1 MAKTLWLFNLILF
14 FSILK
19 SDNVFSQA
27 PNLINY
33 QGVARNAA
41 GNPLQNQTIYLRVN
55 IRTGSSQ
62 GVIQFSETRS
72 VKTNAWGLFAVQIGS
87 PGFMSSIG
95 TLAGVTWMQG
105 DKFMEVEIDPTASNN
120 YINLGSTQLLS
131 VPYALNAVS
140 AGTASPIGGAGG
152 DLSGSY
158 PNPTIA
164 NNKITSLKLAD
175 SSVVTSKVANYS
187 ITDIKI
193 ESVSGSKIIGDI
205 IGNAKNV
212 NGIVAIANG
221 GTGASNTSDAK
232 KNLLIDSVD
241 NTTDLRKPIS
251 IATQNALNLKLNISD
266 TLGTFSNRLKM
277 SDTAAM
283 LSNRLKISDTASML
297 SNRLKISDT
306 ANFVSNYRRTT
317 TKIENTDL
325 SKSTISGVSLGDNL
339 KSLSTSYGLS
349 GTGFNGSADISNW
362 KVDTA
367 AISTKANVTALLEG
381 YTTTGSIATKLNISD
396 TASMLSNR
404 LKISDTA
411 NFVSNYRRT
420 TTKIENTDLS
430 KSTISGVSLG
440 DNLKSLSTSYGL
452 SGTGFNGSADISNWK
467 VDTAAISTKANVTAL
482 LEGYTTTG
490 SIATKLNISDTASML
505 ANRFKN
511 SDTASFVSNYRRT
524 TTKIENA
531 DLSKSTISGVSLGD
545 NLKSLSTSYGLS
557 GTGFNGSADISNWK
571 VDTAAISTKA
581 NVTALLEGYTT
592 TGSIATKLNISD
604 TASMLSNRLK
614 ISDTAS
620 MLANRLKISDTANFV
635 SNYRRTTTKIENIDL
650 SKSTISG
657 VSLGDNLKSLSASY
671 GLSGTGFNGSAV
683 ITDWKVDTA
692 AISTKANVTAL
703 LEGYT
708 TTGSIA
714 TKLNISDTASMLANR
729 FKNSDTASFV
739 SNYRRTTTK
748 IENADLSKSTISG
761 VSLGDNLKSLSTSYG
776 LSGTG
781 FNGSADISN
790 WKVDT
795 AAISTKANVTALLEG
810 YTTTGSIATKLN
822 ISDTASMLSNRL
834 KISDTASML
843 ANRLKISDTAN
854 FVSNYRRTT
863 TKIENIDLSKS
874 TISGVSLGDNLKS
887 LSASYGLSGTGF
899 NGSADISNWKVDTA
913 AISTKANVTALLE
926 GYTTTGS
933 IATKLNIS
941 DTASMLA
948 NRFKN
953 SDTASFVSNYRRTT
967 TKIENADLSKSTISG
982 VSLGDNLKSLSTS
995 YGLSG
1000 TGFNG
1005 SADISNWKVDTAAIS
1020 TKANVTALL
1029 EGYTTTG
1036 SIATKLNISD
1046 TASMLANRFKNSDTA
1061 SFVSNYR
1068 RTTTKIENAD
1078 LSKSTISGVSLGDNL
1093 KSLSTSYGLSGTGF
1107 NGSADISNWKVDT
1120 AAISTKA
1127 NVTALLEGY
1136 TTTGSIATKLNI
1148 SDTASMLA
1156 NRFKNSD
1163 TASFVSNYRRTTTKI
1178 ENADLSKSTISGV
1191 SLGDNLK
1198 SLSTSYGL
1206 SGTGF
1211 NGSADISN
1219 WKVDTAAISTKA
1231 NVTALLEGY
1240 TTTGSI
1246 ATKLNISDTASML
1259 ANRFK
1264 NSDTASFVSNY
1275 RRTTTKIENADLS
1288 KSTIS
1293 GVSLGDNLKSLSTSY
1308 GLSGTG
1314 FNGSA
1319 DISNWKV
1326 DTAAISTKANV
1337 TALLE
1342 GYTTTGSIATKLN
1355 ISDTASMLANRF
1367 KNSDTASFVS
1377 NYRRTTTKIE
1387 NADLS
1392 KSTISGV
1399 SLGDNLK
1406 SLSASYGLSGT
1417 GFNGSADISNWKV
1430 DTAAISTK
1438 ANVTALL
1445 EGYTTTGSIA
1455 TKLNISDTASML
1467 ANRFKNSDTASFVS
1481 NYRRTTTKIENAD
1494 LSKSTIS

>member
-306 ANFVSNYRRTT
+306 ANFVSNFRRTT

-339 KSLSTSYGLS
+339 KSLSASYGLS

-614 ISDTAS
+614 ISDTA
-620 MLANRLKISDTANFV
+620 NFV
-635 SNYRRTTTKIENIDL
+635 SNYRRTTTKIENTDL

-657 VSLGDNLKSLSASY
+657 VSLGDNLK
-671 GLSGTGFNGSAV
+671 
-683 ITDWKVDTA
+683 
-692 AISTKANVTAL
+692 
-703 LEGYT
+703 
-708 TTGSIA
+708 
-714 TKLNISDTASMLANR
+714 
-729 FKNSDTASFV
+729 
-739 SNYRRTTTK
+739 
-748 IENADLSKSTISG
+748 
-761 VSLGDNLKSLSTSYG
+761 
-776 LSGTG
+776 
-781 FNGSADISN
+781 
-790 WKVDT
+790 
-795 AAISTKANVTALLEG
+795 
-810 YTTTGSIATKLN
+810 
-822 ISDTASMLSNRL
+822 
-834 KISDTASML
+834 
-843 ANRLKISDTAN
+843 
-854 FVSNYRRTT
+854 
-863 TKIENIDLSKS
+863 
-874 TISGVSLGDNLKS
+874 
-887 LSASYGLSGTGF
+887 
-899 NGSADISNWKVDTA
+899 
-913 AISTKANVTALLE
+913 
-926 GYTTTGS
+926 
-933 IATKLNIS
+933 
-941 DTASMLA
+941 
-948 NRFKN
+948 
-953 SDTASFVSNYRRTT
+953 
-967 TKIENADLSKSTISG
+967 
-982 VSLGDNLKSLSTS
+982 
-995 YGLSG
+995 
-1000 TGFNG
+1000 
-1005 SADISNWKVDTAAIS
+1005 
-1020 TKANVTALL
+1020 
-1029 EGYTTTG
+1029 
-1036 SIATKLNISD
+1036 
-1046 TASMLANRFKNSDTA
+1046 
-1061 SFVSNYR
+1061 
-1068 RTTTKIENAD
+1068 
-1078 LSKSTISGVSLGDNL
+1078 
-1093 KSLSTSYGLSGTGF
+1093 
-1107 NGSADISNWKVDT
+1107 
-1120 AAISTKA
+1120 
-1127 NVTALLEGY
+1127 
-1136 TTTGSIATKLNI
+1136 
-1148 SDTASMLA
+1148 
-1156 NRFKNSD
+1156 
-1163 TASFVSNYRRTTTKI
+1163 
-1178 ENADLSKSTISGV
+1178 
-1191 SLGDNLK
+1191 
-1198 SLSTSYGL
+1198 
-1206 SGTGF
+1206 
-1211 NGSADISN
+1211 
-1219 WKVDTAAISTKA
+1219 
-1231 NVTALLEGY
+1231 
-1240 TTTGSI
+1240 
-1246 ATKLNISDTASML
+1246 
-1259 ANRFK
+1259 
-1264 NSDTASFVSNY
+1264 
-1275 RRTTTKIENADLS
+1275 
-1288 KSTIS
+1288 
-1293 GVSLGDNLKSLSTSY
+1293 
-1308 GLSGTG
+1308 
-1314 FNGSA
+1314 
-1319 DISNWKV
+1319 
-1326 DTAAISTKANV
+1326 
-1337 TALLE
+1337 
-1342 GYTTTGSIATKLN
+1342 
-1355 ISDTASMLANRF
+1355 
-1367 KNSDTASFVS
+1367 
-1377 NYRRTTTKIE
+1377 
-1387 NADLS
+1387 
-1392 KSTISGV
+1392 
-1399 SLGDNLK
+1399 
-1406 SLSASYGLSGT
+1406 
-1417 GFNGSADISNWKV
+1417 
-1430 DTAAISTK
+1430 
-1438 ANVTALL
+1438 
-1445 EGYTTTGSIA
+1445 
-1455 TKLNISDTASML
+1455 
-1467 ANRFKNSDTASFVS
+1467 
-1481 NYRRTTTKIENAD
+1481 
-1494 LSKSTIS
+1494 

>member
-317 TKIENTDL
+317 TKIEN
-325 SKSTISGVSLGDNL
+325 
-339 KSLSTSYGLS
+339 
-349 GTGFNGSADISNW
+349 
-362 KVDTA
+362 
-367 AISTKANVTALLEG
+367 
-381 YTTTGSIATKLNISD
+381 
-396 TASMLSNR
+396 
-404 LKISDTA
+404 
-411 NFVSNYRRT
+411 
-420 TTKIENTDLS
+420 
-430 KSTISGVSLG
+430 
-440 DNLKSLSTSYGL
+440 
-452 SGTGFNGSADISNWK
+452 
-467 VDTAAISTKANVTAL
+467 
-482 LEGYTTTG
+482 
-490 SIATKLNISDTASML
+490 
-505 ANRFKN
+505 
-511 SDTASFVSNYRRT
+511 
-524 TTKIENA
+524 
-531 DLSKSTISGVSLGD
+531 
-545 NLKSLSTSYGLS
+545 
-557 GTGFNGSADISNWK
+557 
-571 VDTAAISTKA
+571 
-581 NVTALLEGYTT
+581 
-592 TGSIATKLNISD
+592 
-604 TASMLSNRLK
+604 
-614 ISDTAS
+614 
-620 MLANRLKISDTANFV
+620 
-635 SNYRRTTTKIENIDL
+635 IDL

-683 ITDWKVDTA
+683 ISNWKVDTA

-1046 TASMLANRFKNSDTA
+1046 TASM
-1061 SFVSNYR
+1061 
-1068 RTTTKIENAD
+1068 
-1078 LSKSTISGVSLGDNL
+1078 
-1093 KSLSTSYGLSGTGF
+1093 
-1107 NGSADISNWKVDT
+1107 
-1120 AAISTKA
+1120 
-1127 NVTALLEGY
+1127 
-1136 TTTGSIATKLNI
+1136 
-1148 SDTASMLA
+1148 
-1156 NRFKNSD
+1156 
-1163 TASFVSNYRRTTTKI
+1163 
-1178 ENADLSKSTISGV
+1178 
-1191 SLGDNLK
+1191 
-1198 SLSTSYGL
+1198 
-1206 SGTGF
+1206 
-1211 NGSADISN
+1211 
-1219 WKVDTAAISTKA
+1219 
-1231 NVTALLEGY
+1231 
-1240 TTTGSI
+1240 
-1246 ATKLNISDTASML
+1246 
-1259 ANRFK
+1259 
-1264 NSDTASFVSNY
+1264 
-1275 RRTTTKIENADLS
+1275 
-1288 KSTIS
+1288 
-1293 GVSLGDNLKSLSTSY
+1293 
-1308 GLSGTG
+1308 
-1314 FNGSA
+1314 
-1319 DISNWKV
+1319 
-1326 DTAAISTKANV
+1326 
-1337 TALLE
+1337 
-1342 GYTTTGSIATKLN
+1342 
-1355 ISDTASMLANRF
+1355 
-1367 KNSDTASFVS
+1367 
-1377 NYRRTTTKIE
+1377 
-1387 NADLS
+1387 
-1392 KSTISGV
+1392 
-1399 SLGDNLK
+1399 
-1406 SLSASYGLSGT
+1406 
-1417 GFNGSADISNWKV
+1417 
-1430 DTAAISTK
+1430 
-1438 ANVTALL
+1438 
-1445 EGYTTTGSIA
+1445 
-1455 TKLNISDTASML
+1455 
-1467 ANRFKNSDTASFVS
+1467 
-1481 NYRRTTTKIENAD
+1481 
-1494 LSKSTIS
+1494 

>member
-306 ANFVSNYRRTT
+306 ANFVSNFRRTT

-339 KSLSTSYGLS
+339 KSLS
-349 GTGFNGSADISNW
+349 A
-362 KVDTA
+362 
-367 AISTKANVTALLEG
+367 
-381 YTTTGSIATKLNISD
+381 
-396 TASMLSNR
+396 
-404 LKISDTA
+404 
-411 NFVSNYRRT
+411 
-420 TTKIENTDLS
+420 
-430 KSTISGVSLG
+430 
-440 DNLKSLSTSYGL
+440 
-452 SGTGFNGSADISNWK
+452 
-467 VDTAAISTKANVTAL
+467 
-482 LEGYTTTG
+482 
-490 SIATKLNISDTASML
+490 
-505 ANRFKN
+505 
-511 SDTASFVSNYRRT
+511 
-524 TTKIENA
+524 
-531 DLSKSTISGVSLGD
+531 
-545 NLKSLSTSYGLS
+545 SYGLS

-781 FNGSADISN
+781 FNGSADITD

-795 AAISTKANVTALLEG
+795 SAISTKANVTGLLAG
-810 YTTTGSIATKLN
+810 YATTGSVGNLDKLTDVKSGGEN
-822 ISDTASMLSNRL
+822 FSNSIIVGHKQTGTLSN
-834 KISDTASML
+834 ASQNTVLGLEAFKSVTSATNNTVLGFNAM
-843 ANRLKISDTAN
+843 R
-854 FVSNYRRTT
+854 SN
-863 TKIENIDLSKS
+863 
-874 TISGVSLGDNLKS
+874 
-887 LSASYGLSGTGF
+887 LSGS
-899 NGSADISNWKVDTA
+899 NNVALGSH
-913 AISTKANVTALLE
+913 ALLSN
-926 GYTTTGS
+926 TTGS
-933 IATKLNIS
+933 DNIS
-941 DTASMLA
+941 VGYNAMLNNVSAIGNIAIGSNSLNSGTTGNYNVAVGHQSMVNNTTGDVNTALGYTSLHGNTTGRYNVA
-948 NRFKN
+948 LGVQALESNTTGN
-953 SDTASFVSNYRRTT
+953 NNTAIGVGTLDRNTGGNENAILGAFAGRYIADGSTYNTT
-967 TKIENADLSKSTISG
+967 TSNSVLLGANIRVNGVGQSNQIVIGHNAIGNGSNTIQLGNTNITNVKTSGTITAGAVTYPNVDGNSGDLLTTNGSG
-982 VSLGDNLKSLSTS
+982 VVSFIAPTLVREVADEFSATANQTS
-995 YGLSG
+995 FTLTQTKAANSKVKM
-1000 TGFNG
+1000 FING
-1005 SADISNWKVDTAAIS
+1005 VRISNTAYSVVGTTLTYIP
-1020 TKANVTALL
+1020 ANNGNTNL
-1029 EGYTTTG
+1029 T
-1036 SIATKLNISD
+1036 LNDRIQFD
-1046 TASMLANRFKNSDTA
+1046 
-1061 SFVSNYR
+1061 Y
-1068 RTTTKIENAD
+1068 
-1078 LSKSTISGVSLGDNL
+1078 
-1093 KSLSTSYGLSGTGF
+1093 Y
-1107 NGSADISNWKVDT
+1107 
-1120 AAISTKA
+1120 
-1127 NVTALLEGY
+1127 Y
-1136 TTTGSIATKLNI
+1136 
-1148 SDTASMLA
+1148 
-1156 NRFKNSD
+1156 
-1163 TASFVSNYRRTTTKI
+1163 
-1178 ENADLSKSTISGV
+1178 
-1191 SLGDNLK
+1191 
-1198 SLSTSYGL
+1198 
-1206 SGTGF
+1206 
-1211 NGSADISN
+1211 
-1219 WKVDTAAISTKA
+1219 
-1231 NVTALLEGY
+1231 
-1240 TTTGSI
+1240 
-1246 ATKLNISDTASML
+1246 
-1259 ANRFK
+1259 
-1264 NSDTASFVSNY
+1264 
-1275 RRTTTKIENADLS
+1275 
-1288 KSTIS
+1288 
-1293 GVSLGDNLKSLSTSY
+1293 
-1308 GLSGTG
+1308 
-1314 FNGSA
+1314 
-1319 DISNWKV
+1319 
-1326 DTAAISTKANV
+1326 
-1337 TALLE
+1337 
-1342 GYTTTGSIATKLN
+1342 
-1355 ISDTASMLANRF
+1355 
-1367 KNSDTASFVS
+1367 
-1377 NYRRTTTKIE
+1377 
-1387 NADLS
+1387 
-1392 KSTISGV
+1392 
-1399 SLGDNLK
+1399 
-1406 SLSASYGLSGT
+1406 
-1417 GFNGSADISNWKV
+1417 
-1430 DTAAISTK
+1430 
-1438 ANVTALL
+1438 
-1445 EGYTTTGSIA
+1445 
-1455 TKLNISDTASML
+1455 
-1467 ANRFKNSDTASFVS
+1467 
-1481 NYRRTTTKIENAD
+1481 
-1494 LSKSTIS
+1494 

>member
-187 ITDIKI
+187 RTDIKI

-266 TLGTFSNRLKM
+266 T
-277 SDTAAM
+277 AAM

-306 ANFVSNYRRTT
+306 ANFVSNFRRTT

-339 KSLSTSYGLS
+339 KSLS
-349 GTGFNGSADISNW
+349 A
-362 KVDTA
+362 
-367 AISTKANVTALLEG
+367 
-381 YTTTGSIATKLNISD
+381 
-396 TASMLSNR
+396 
-404 LKISDTA
+404 
-411 NFVSNYRRT
+411 
-420 TTKIENTDLS
+420 
-430 KSTISGVSLG
+430 
-440 DNLKSLSTSYGL
+440 
-452 SGTGFNGSADISNWK
+452 
-467 VDTAAISTKANVTAL
+467 
-482 LEGYTTTG
+482 
-490 SIATKLNISDTASML
+490 
-505 ANRFKN
+505 
-511 SDTASFVSNYRRT
+511 
-524 TTKIENA
+524 
-531 DLSKSTISGVSLGD
+531 
-545 NLKSLSTSYGLS
+545 SYGLS

-834 KISDTASML
+834 KISDTA
-843 ANRLKISDTAN
+843 N

-863 TKIENIDLSKS
+863 TKIENTDLSKS

-887 LSASYGLSGTGF
+887 
-899 NGSADISNWKVDTA
+899 
-913 AISTKANVTALLE
+913 
-926 GYTTTGS
+926 
-933 IATKLNIS
+933 
-941 DTASMLA
+941 
-948 NRFKN
+948 
-953 SDTASFVSNYRRTT
+953 
-967 TKIENADLSKSTISG
+967 
-982 VSLGDNLKSLSTS
+982 
-995 YGLSG
+995 
-1000 TGFNG
+1000 
-1005 SADISNWKVDTAAIS
+1005 
-1020 TKANVTALL
+1020 
-1029 EGYTTTG
+1029 
-1036 SIATKLNISD
+1036 
-1046 TASMLANRFKNSDTA
+1046 
-1061 SFVSNYR
+1061 
-1068 RTTTKIENAD
+1068 
-1078 LSKSTISGVSLGDNL
+1078 
-1093 KSLSTSYGLSGTGF
+1093 
-1107 NGSADISNWKVDT
+1107 
-1120 AAISTKA
+1120 
-1127 NVTALLEGY
+1127 
-1136 TTTGSIATKLNI
+1136 
-1148 SDTASMLA
+1148 
-1156 NRFKNSD
+1156 
-1163 TASFVSNYRRTTTKI
+1163 
-1178 ENADLSKSTISGV
+1178 
-1191 SLGDNLK
+1191 
-1198 SLSTSYGL
+1198 
-1206 SGTGF
+1206 
-1211 NGSADISN
+1211 
-1219 WKVDTAAISTKA
+1219 
-1231 NVTALLEGY
+1231 
-1240 TTTGSI
+1240 
-1246 ATKLNISDTASML
+1246 
-1259 ANRFK
+1259 
-1264 NSDTASFVSNY
+1264 
-1275 RRTTTKIENADLS
+1275 
-1288 KSTIS
+1288 
-1293 GVSLGDNLKSLSTSY
+1293 
-1308 GLSGTG
+1308 
-1314 FNGSA
+1314 
-1319 DISNWKV
+1319 
-1326 DTAAISTKANV
+1326 
-1337 TALLE
+1337 
-1342 GYTTTGSIATKLN
+1342 
-1355 ISDTASMLANRF
+1355 
-1367 KNSDTASFVS
+1367 
-1377 NYRRTTTKIE
+1377 
-1387 NADLS
+1387 
-1392 KSTISGV
+1392 
-1399 SLGDNLK
+1399 
-1406 SLSASYGLSGT
+1406 
-1417 GFNGSADISNWKV
+1417 
-1430 DTAAISTK
+1430 
-1438 ANVTALL
+1438 
-1445 EGYTTTGSIA
+1445 
-1455 TKLNISDTASML
+1455 
-1467 ANRFKNSDTASFVS
+1467 
-1481 NYRRTTTKIENAD
+1481 
-1494 LSKSTIS
+1494 